1 MSARRQLGAEDALRD
16 VGDQLTLGSIG
27 DVFKYALATTLASQ
41 IRDTLVRLMH
51 KPNSTYPHF
60 RLDVAKGA
68 RSIRRRDSPPAA
80 ASPSFIIS
88 KSRIHR
94 SNAEDRRAIVA
105 KLAPS
110 FPLMAA
116 RESASGMGG
125 RWEGFA

>member
-1 MSARRQLGAEDALRD
+1 VSARRQLGAEDALRD

-94 SNAEDRRAIVA
+94 STQKTGVQSWQSS
-105 KLAPS
+105 LPLSPS
-110 FPLMAA
+110 WWPA
-116 RESASGMGG
+116 GV
-125 RWEGFA
+125 